1 MDDENRPLTD
11 ITAMNSSRIVLD
23 VPPKKVPK
31 VRKKRKKPLI
41 ELLPVPL
48 PALAIPRFHRAVT
61 ASCPDHEAVSLRHT
75 VRLFP
80 KRFVQA
86 GQAVPHSP
94 SDFA

>member
-11 ITAMNSSRIVLD
+11 NYRDEFIADSAGC
-23 VPPKKVPK
+23 PPKKVPK